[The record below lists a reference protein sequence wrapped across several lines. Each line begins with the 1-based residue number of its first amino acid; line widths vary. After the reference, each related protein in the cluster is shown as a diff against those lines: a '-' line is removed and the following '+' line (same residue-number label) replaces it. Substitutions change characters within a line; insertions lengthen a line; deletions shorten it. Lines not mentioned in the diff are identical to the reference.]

1 MAGGLSCFLMYLG
14 YFVVPQRVSW
24 CFIVSFDISFSHCVS
39 WCWVCCQHEHFVPS
53 NQKGVASMATM
64 LTQRL
69 LLSSMGLVSSQGPGI
84 ENISNDKF

>member
-39 WCWVCCQHEHFVPS
+39 WCWVCCQHEHFGLCKIRYMLRII
-53 NQKGVASMATM
+53 QKWDTGTSTFGKLKNHV
-64 LTQRL
+64 
-69 LLSSMGLVSSQGPGI
+69 
-84 ENISNDKF
+84 